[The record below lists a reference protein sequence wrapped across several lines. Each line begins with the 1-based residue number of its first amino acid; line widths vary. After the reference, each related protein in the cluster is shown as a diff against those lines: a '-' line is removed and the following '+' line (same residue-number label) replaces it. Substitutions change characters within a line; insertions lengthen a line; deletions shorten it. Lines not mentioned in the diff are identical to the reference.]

1 MKKNKEKKELEKAQ
15 QKAAEEEILNIPDDE
30 IWTYQIEGLAPP
42 KINAS
47 YKDKKLGKVM
57 FVLFLVVAIA
67 ASLYFSVVALLNTG
81 TLEYEEIEGKA
92 GEYELIQ
99 FSNDGSVKD
108 FKIEGVA
115 SMNYDAKD
123 TGMLLGGDS
132 ASSNVSYDVS
142 KKVTKIHE
150 YAFNCD
156 NTVQTIRI
164 GKDVTDIDAK
174 SFYSCWALQ
183 CIYVDKDNPNYCDID
198 GVLYN
203 KDMTEIICYPIDHDR
218 YLRLKNGYA
227 HLDEKGEQI
236 PDLVDDNGEPMEELW
251 GTTEKY
257 DEAFF
262 EEYNLKVRTY
272 VLPSTVEK
280 IGPLCFNYANLRYV
294 YLPEGLKEIGTL
306 GFFDA
311 GNINNIYSYKTSEK
325 NLQTAYTKGMFA
337 EVYNSLPDGLE
348 RIGSDCFTKD
358 RGLSYMYI
366 PSSVKYIG
374 HHAFWDSVY
383 KEDGELRGI
392 TEMNVAAS
400 EDEFNKGEIGNPWLG
415 KYDYMLFKKSVNVNY
430 SAQRM
435 PLEENK

>member
-1 MKKNKEKKELEKAQ
+1 MKNKDKKKLKKSQEV
-15 QKAAEEEILNIPDDE
+15 EEEILDIPEDE

-42 KINAS
+42 KINTS
-47 YKDKKLGKVM
+47 YKDKKLGKVL
-57 FVLFLVVAIA
+57 FVLFIVVAIA
-67 ASLYFSVVALLNTG
+67 ASLYFSVIALLNTG
-81 TLEYEEIEGKA
+81 TLDYKEIEGKA
-92 GEYELIQ
+92 GEYELVQ
-99 FSNDGSVKD
+99 FSNDGSIKEFIVD
-108 FKIEGVA
+108 GVA
-115 SMNYDAKD
+115 SLNYDAND
-123 TGMLLGGDS
+123 TGMLLGGES
-132 ASSNVSYDVS
+132 TASNVSYDNNS
-142 KKVTKIHE
+142 KVTKIHE

-156 NTVQTIRI
+156 GTVQVIRI
-164 GKDVTDIDAK
+164 GKDVTDIDPK

-183 CIYVDKDNPNYCDID
+183 CIYVDKDNPNYCDVD

-203 KDMTEIICYPIDHDR
+203 KDVTEIICYPIDHDR

-227 HLDEKGEQI
+227 HLEDGVQVS
-236 PDLVDDNGEPMEELW
+236 DLVDDNGNPMEELW
-251 GTTEKY
+251 DTTKKY
-257 DEAFF
+257 DEAYF

-311 GNINNIYSYKTSEK
+311 GNINNIYSYKTDSEIT
-325 NLQTAYTKGMFA
+325 QTAFTEGMFK
-337 EVYNSLPDGLE
+337 EVYNSLPEGLE

-383 KEDGELRGI
+383 KEKGELVGI
-392 TEMNVAAS
+392 SQMNVAAS
-400 EDEFNKGEIGNPWLG
+400 EEEFKQNEIGSQWLA
-415 KYDYMLFKKSVNVNY
+415 KYDYMLFKKNIDVNY
-430 SAQRM
+430 SAERM